1 LKIGVPVGAKEWR
14 NWNEFGSEVVK
25 REEIGNAIASLM
37 SEEEEDGGMRKR
49 AKELSV
55 AAKSAIKVGGSSHN
69 NMKELIR
76 ELKEIK
82 LSKEAQETAPNP

>member
-1 LKIGVPVGAKEWR
+1 M
-14 NWNEFGSEVVK
+14 K

-55 AAKSAIKVGGSSHN
+55 AAKSAIKVY
-69 NMKELIR
+69 
-76 ELKEIK
+76 
-82 LSKEAQETAPNP
+82 LSI